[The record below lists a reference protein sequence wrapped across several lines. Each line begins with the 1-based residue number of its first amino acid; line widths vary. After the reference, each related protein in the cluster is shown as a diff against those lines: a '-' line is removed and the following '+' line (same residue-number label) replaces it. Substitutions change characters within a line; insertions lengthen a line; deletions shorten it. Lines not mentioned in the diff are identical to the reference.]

1 MSTEKTYKINDQKV
15 IHETLD
21 GETIIINL
29 ENGNYFSMNASGA
42 IVWDLLEKQGSV
54 QTIVQAL
61 TNRFEIDDV
70 SVLSTVTDL
79 VTFLLNENLILEAE
93 TSIDSNAQD
102 TIEQKEV
109 YLIPLIEKYEDM
121 QEMLLAD
128 PIHDVEAM
136 GWPKL
141 K

>member
-1 MSTEKTYKINDQKV
+1 M
-15 IHETLD
+15 
-21 GETIIINL
+21 
-29 ENGNYFSMNASGA
+29 
-42 IVWDLLEKQGSV
+42 
-54 QTIVQAL
+54 
-61 TNRFEIDDV
+61 
-70 SVLSTVTDL
+70 
-79 VTFLLNENLILEAE
+79 TFLLNENLILEAE
-93 TSIDSNAQD
+93 TSIDSEPQEI
-102 TIEQKEV
+102 IEQREV

>member
-1 MSTEKTYKINDQKV
+1 MSTEKTFKINDQKV

-29 ENGNYFSMNASGA
+29 ENGNYFSMNATGA
-42 IVWDLLEKQGSV
+42 IVWNLLEKQSSV

-93 TSIDSNAQD
+93 TSIDSEPQEI
-102 TIEQKEV
+102 IEQREV